1 MVFTCVPD
9 TLDPHI
15 TAPSLLERQLI
26 HPPRV
31 EPQHIRLHPRQ
42 LDSRV
47 ALDAAKTG
55 NLRKEVAQALDW
67 QSGVLVSVLTR
78 VAVVMLG
85 SEGGVGLVVMLR
97 GRGLVLVIVVLRRQ
111 LGLVL
116 VLGRDGV
123 LVLVVFML
131 RRRRSL
137 VVVVLRRR
145 VLVLVV
151 IVLGGRRVLV
161 LVVFVR
167 RGWRS
172 LVFLM
177 LGRNGV
183 LLLVVLVLRGR
194 RGLVL
199 VVLVLRR
206 DGILVLVVLVFG
218 RWRVLVLVVLMLRRR
233 RSLLYLMLRGRRVV
247 VSALVRRWRVRML
260 DVFVTGFLS
269 RGEGQGSGGEERK
282 NREGLHDCKSKL
294 SREVVVRSSLIV
306 PEDA

>member
-85 SEGGVGLVVMLR
+85 SEGGVDLVVMLR
-97 GRGLVLVIVVLRRQ
+97 GRGLVLVIVVLRR
-111 LGLVL
+111 
-116 VLGRDGV
+116 RI
-123 LVLVVFML
+123 
-131 RRRRSL
+131 
-137 VVVVLRRR
+137 
-145 VLVLVV
+145 LVLVV
-151 IVLGGRRVLV
+151 IVLGGRRILV

-167 RGWRS
+167 RGWRT

-269 RGEGQGSGGEERK
+269 RGEGQGSSGEERK